1 MSDEVICR
9 ESIKKYFKTD
19 FTSPSPSPITP
30 LLTLIDTN
38 IQVILN
44 LTCDCVVLM
53 GVKPAAE
60 AASAQQQGD
69 EVDWKCLHYIEPLMK
84 VRVHFN
90 WFMSGEWAVVECAGC
105 GLIHPLVSCQRW
117 VDFVY
122 VHTTADNIIR
132 LCMYFSLSPQ
142 RSLNI
147 FYLFLSLFY
156 LVLSFKEFLYVLSFY
171 RYLLKCIDNPLH
183 RLRCIFSSFVR

>member
-1 MSDEVICR
+1 
-9 ESIKKYFKTD
+9 
-19 FTSPSPSPITP
+19 
-30 LLTLIDTN
+30 
-38 IQVILN
+38 
-44 LTCDCVVLM
+44 M

-69 EVDWKCLHYIEPLMK
+69 EVDWKCLHYIEPLIK

-105 GLIHPLVSCQRW
+105 GIIHPLVSCQRW

-147 FYLFLSLFY
+147 FYLYLSLFY
-156 LVLSFKEFLYVLSFY
+156 LVLSFKEFLRVVLLSLFIEMY
-171 RYLLKCIDNPLH
+171 WLPTTSTSLYLLVLCTLERDRQNPRDRWNNFVNILNYTHFKCYVP
-183 RLRCIFSSFVR
+183 FSVL